1 MSLYG
6 YFGHYPSLSVN
17 ICLTDAKFIPKRSMV
32 IKNKRRN
39 RKNKR
44 RNRVKNGKKR

>member
-17 ICLTDAKFIPKRSMV
+17 ICLTDAKYIPKRSMV

-39 RKNKR
+39 KA
-44 RNRVKNGKKR
+44 KNGKKR

>member
-6 YFGHYPSLSVN
+6 YFKRYMPSLSVN
-17 ICLTDAKFIPKRSMV
+17 ICLTDAKYIPKRSMV

-39 RKNKR
+39 RAKNK
-44 RNRVKNGKKR
+44 KKR